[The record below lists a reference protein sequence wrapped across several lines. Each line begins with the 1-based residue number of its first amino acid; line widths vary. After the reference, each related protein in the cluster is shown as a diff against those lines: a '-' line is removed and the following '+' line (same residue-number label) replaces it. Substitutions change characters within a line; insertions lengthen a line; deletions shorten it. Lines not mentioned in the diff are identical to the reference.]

1 MASRTQ
7 VATYVAD
14 HLAAGRA
21 DAVQAAAAWLVDAGR
36 GRDARYLARDIAAVM
51 EERGHV
57 LAEVTTARPMSAEAR
72 RLVETFI
79 KETTGARELEL
90 VTSVDPALIGGLKI
104 ELPTATLDASV
115 QAKLDK
121 FVEEMKGAKL

>member
-14 HLAAGRA
+14 HLENGRTA
-21 DAVQAAAAWLVDAGR
+21 AVQAAAAWLVDAGR
-36 GRDARYLARDIAAVM
+36 GRDARYLARDIAAVL
-51 EERGHV
+51 EARGHV

-72 RLVETFI
+72 ATVESFI
-79 KETTGARELEL
+79 KQATGAHELEL
-90 VTSVDPALIGGLKI
+90 VANVDPALIGGLKI

-115 QAKLDK
+115 AAKLDK